1 MFRHIVWKE
10 FAALVGARLLQ
21 NTFPEK
27 KIIKKTHTLTT
38 SRVFYH
44 CLYLKD
50 KILHSGKKV
59 PVNDIAVSWRTLLS
73 YLWTVNWLF
82 CVVFLEKKLWRLD
95 SHIQINFERFQEH
108 CFLLAL
114 YANSVNKHLFAILS
128 MHTRSGRLGSIT
140 LSVDIK
146 KISQDFASF
155 ILQHWIK
162 NMFMPFAITF
172 SGGTFCIVAN
182 G

>member
-1 MFRHIVWKE
+1 M
-10 FAALVGARLLQ
+10 LQ

-27 KIIKKTHTLTT
+27 KKLKITHTYNKSCFLSLLIFEGQDFTFRKESTSQRYCCFIKNPAIISVYCKLT
-38 SRVFYH
+38 FYV
-44 CLYLKD
+44 L
-50 KILHSGKKV
+50 
-59 PVNDIAVSWRTLLS
+59 
-73 YLWTVNWLF
+73 
-82 CVVFLEKKLWRLD
+82 FLEKKLRRLD

-140 LSVDIK
+140 LSVDVK
-146 KISQDFASF
+146 KIPQDFASF

-162 NMFMPFAITF
+162 NMFIPFAITF
-172 SGGTFCIVAN
+172 SCGTFCTVAN